1 MLAQTKYDPE
11 TKRAYIELRDQDDD
25 GSDVAVVVIFSLQT
39 TAGATQRTIEQ
50 EILRKALHLLTSA
63 TWHTQ
68 WRLSVGFGRRP
79 FAPGALKMTPQILC
93 RAPGEPERPLYR
105 GFESHPLRH
114 RLLIN
119 KGYLAFSELG
129 LHRGLHG

>member
-50 EILRKALHLLTSA
+50 EILRKALHPLTSA

-79 FAPGALKMTPQILC
+79 FAPGALKMTPQILNTIGIALSMLGAVLIFIW
-93 RAPGEPERPLYR
+93 APRFLTSTIP
-105 GFESHPLRH
+105 SD
-114 RLLIN
+114 
-119 KGYLAFSELG
+119 LA
-129 LHRGLHG
+129 

>member
-11 TKRAYIELRDQDDD
+11 TKRAYIELLRDQDDD

-63 TWHTQ
+63 TGT
-68 WRLSVGFGRRP
+68 LSGGWASASAG
-79 FAPGALKMTPQILC
+79 APLL
-93 RAPGEPERPLYR
+93 PE
-105 GFESHPLRH
+105 H
-114 RLLIN
+114 
-119 KGYLAFSELG
+119 
-129 LHRGLHG
+129 

>member
-1 MLAQTKYDPE
+1 MLAQANYDPE

-63 TWHTQ
+63 TGT
-68 WRLSVGFGRRP
+68 LSGG
-79 FAPGALKMTPQILC
+79 
-93 RAPGEPERPLYR
+93 
-105 GFESHPLRH
+105 
-114 RLLIN
+114 
-119 KGYLAFSELG
+119 
-129 LHRGLHG
+129 